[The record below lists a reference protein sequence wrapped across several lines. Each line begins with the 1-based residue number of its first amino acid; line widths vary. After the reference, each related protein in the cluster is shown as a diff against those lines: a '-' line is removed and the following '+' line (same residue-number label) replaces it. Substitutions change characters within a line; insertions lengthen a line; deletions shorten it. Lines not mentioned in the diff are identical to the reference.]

1 MSCTGSLHNLPSA
14 WSVVSLQN
22 GQISWWQ
29 NARGRSAGDSVS
41 RHKWS
46 THWWPFEQSALEE
59 ICQVMNQ
66 PGAPQSDWLELMLEI
81 WPCGRKQ
88 QSITCWSCLL
98 LCLVQCAL
106 KFLSSGHSPAINSTA
121 SDVCTYRGSLAY
133 FSYQQSKRYTLLS
146 RPQPAYNI
154 ISKQNWHVNVDVH
167 ETHFELLTEA
177 FADNKAALSSSF
189 SFCSAEISVSISFI
203 WD

>member
-1 MSCTGSLHNLPSA
+1 MSCTGSMHNLPSA

-88 QSITCWSCLL
+88 QSIACWSCLL
-98 LCLVQCAL
+98 LCSSARWHFSVLDTVLPLIPQHLMFAL
-106 KFLSSGHSPAINSTA
+106 IEDRSHTSHISSQNGTHCWADHSQLT
-121 SDVCTYRGSLAY
+121 
-133 FSYQQSKRYTLLS
+133 TLYPS
-146 RPQPAYNI
+146 RT
-154 ISKQNWHVNVDVH
+154 D
-167 ETHFELLTEA
+167 TLM
-177 FADNKAALSSSF
+177 
-189 SFCSAEISVSISFI
+189 
-203 WD
+203 